1 MKRTLPFVLLIFG
14 LLSSAGSA
22 RAQSFYFEHGEL
34 RRLPEVGQPIDSGR
48 LLVLGQS
55 ETAMDTIDNPGPC
68 GTCCNDCYTSGCG
81 CGCVGTW
88 HDNTSVFFAG
98 DGWNTIADDD
108 DNNNFG
114 LRIGFNSG
122 FALGDSALRGQF
134 GASYGAYDFHGRE
147 GTDVANEEASIEEQ
161 VFLTGGVY
169 KRSDVC
175 CGDYLS
181 YGLVYDVMLTDNTGE
196 RTDSIGIGQVR
207 GLVGYALN
215 EASEVGV
222 WAAFRAGNDTVA
234 GVPYRAMDQINFFWH
249 YNWIYGAD
257 TMAYLGWSD
266 DPGMMVF
273 ALNGQAPLSSSTALF
288 GNVVYNLPSTG
299 GGDTRGGVNDAF
311 NQETWNVTFGL
322 VYYFGGKAVSRNV
335 SGNAGLPL
343 LPVADNGTF
352 MLQAPQNL

>member
-1 MKRTLPFVLLIFG
+1 MKRILPLTFLISG
-14 LLSSAGSA
+14 LLSQVASVQ
-22 RAQSFYFEHGEL
+22 AQSFYFDHGEL
-34 RRLPEVGQPIDSGR
+34 RRLPEVSQPVDSR
-48 LLVLGQS
+48 QLLVLGQS
-55 ETAMDTIDNPGPC
+55 ETAGGAIDNPGPC
-68 GTCCNDCYTSGCG
+68 GTCCNDCSASGCG

-88 HDNTSVFFAG
+88 HDNTSAFFAG
-98 DGWNTIADDD
+98 DGWNSIADDD

-114 LRIGFNSG
+114 FRLGFNSG
-122 FALGDSALRGQF
+122 FALGDSTLRGQF
-134 GASYGAYDFHGRE
+134 GLSYGAYDFHGRE
-147 GTDVANEEASIEEQ
+147 SSDTPEAASIEEQ
-161 VFLTGGVY
+161 IFLTGGVY

-181 YGLVYDVMLTDNTGE
+181 YGLVYDAMITDNTGE
-196 RTDSIGIGQVR
+196 RAASIEIGQVR
-207 GLVGYALN
+207 GVVGYALN
-215 EASEVGV
+215 EASEVGM
-222 WAAFRAGNDTVA
+222 WAAFRIDNDRVA
-234 GVPYRAMDQINFFWH
+234 GIPYRAMDQVNFFWH

-257 TMAYLGWSD
+257 TTAYLGWSD
-266 DPGMMVF
+266 DPGMLVLG
-273 ALNGQAPLSSSTALF
+273 LNGQAPLSSSTALF

-299 GGDTRGGVNDAF
+299 GGDARVGVDDAF